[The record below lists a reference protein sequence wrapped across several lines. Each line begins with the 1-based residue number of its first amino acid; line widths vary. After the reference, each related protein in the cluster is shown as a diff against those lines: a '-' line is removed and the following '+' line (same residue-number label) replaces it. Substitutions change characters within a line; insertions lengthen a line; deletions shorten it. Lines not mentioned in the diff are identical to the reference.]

1 MCRARSA
8 CGGPLPAPAE
18 QDQSD
23 ETGDKERESGWERN
37 GAHVAG
43 ERKARVKWSLVSDV
57 GADTRPIRGQGARA
71 VSSYPSLKVAC
82 EIGRPCCR
90 EP

>member
-23 ETGDKERESGWERN
+23 ETGDKERESGWERDGGSD
-37 GAHVAG
+37 GALRTSHSKDLPHKEQRCQALQMPA
-43 ERKARVKWSLVSDV
+43 K
-57 GADTRPIRGQGARA
+57 
-71 VSSYPSLKVAC
+71 
-82 EIGRPCCR
+82 
-90 EP
+90 